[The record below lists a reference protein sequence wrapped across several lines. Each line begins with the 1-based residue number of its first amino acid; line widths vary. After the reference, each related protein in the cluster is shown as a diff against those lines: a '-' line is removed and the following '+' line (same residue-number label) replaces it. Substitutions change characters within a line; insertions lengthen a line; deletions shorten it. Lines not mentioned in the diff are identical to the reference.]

1 MLNFYSNTIWRI
13 LKPFERPMNKLSD
26 KAKDIGFILGVLF
39 IIFAYFLNGAELIES
54 RYLYR
59 FAICCVLLGVVILC
73 SIRGE
78 LRPVKFKKSL
88 MSVWLIFGLLQLISG
103 IINDENYLPEAVLFL
118 IAFPVGFFAFG
129 NMGFEKVSRLLID
142 ACIISFYVF
151 ATLSVLFVPITPGH
165 YTGIFAN
172 PNVLG
177 EFASLVFCCILIK
190 AFNAEKS
197 GWCVWY
203 ILLLYFTSALLF
215 MSNSRTGMLAAI
227 LAFVFFLIFSAARGC
242 FKEKKFK
249 KTLIQIIAL
258 FIILTLIALAVF
270 LVAVKMGLVDD
281 DILVKIKEIFLV
293 FKSKLKIRDRNL
305 DRFSSG
311 RIGIW
316 QEYAK
321 KINLTGH
328 PDMET
333 VFVKLPHDSKTVA
346 YRTCHNYFLQ
356 MTINYGLIAGLLSV
370 FGVLIAAVMAVKYSF
385 KNRDK
390 KYSMFPV
397 VITVAFILTSL
408 VASPCISFNYMLLLY
423 YYFTQAP
430 LLTDGFLIDE
440 KQKMN
445 A

>member
-1 MLNFYSNTIWRI
+1 MLDFYSNTIWRI

-177 EFASLVFCCILIK
+177 EFASLAFCCIIIK
-190 AFNAEKS
+190 IFSTESKR
-197 GWCVWY
+197 WRIWY
-203 ILLLYFTSALLF
+203 IVMLYITAALIF
-215 MSNSRTGMLAAI
+215 ASSSRTGL
-227 LAFVFFLIFSAARGC
+227 LSVVLS
-242 FKEKKFK
+242 
-249 KTLIQIIAL
+249 
-258 FIILTLIALAVF
+258 
-270 LVAVKMGLVDD
+270 
-281 DILVKIKEIFLV
+281 FLV
-293 FKSKLKIRDRNL
+293 FLIISAVRGSFKETEFKKILIQMLIIFLIITAVVFIVLTVIIKSGVMRDFSIKIEYVFSVLKSKFSISDRSLNSI
-305 DRFSSG
+305 SSG
-311 RIGIW
+311 RIEIW
-316 QEYAK
+316 QKYFN
-321 KINLTGH
+321 KINFLGH
-328 PDMET
+328 PDMEAVDIIRDEVT
-333 VFVKLPHDSKTVA
+333 ANYK
-346 YRTCHNYFLQ
+346 TCHNYLLQ
-356 MTINYGLIAGLLSV
+356 MTINHGIIAGIVAAIGMLLSA
-370 FGVLIAAVMAVKYSF
+370 VLAVKYAL
-385 KNRDK
+385 KNKDIQ
-390 KYSMFPV
+390 YTMLPI
-397 VITVAFILTSL
+397 VITTAFGFTSL
-408 VASPCISFNYMLLLY
+408 MASTCITFNYMILMY
-423 YYFTQAP
+423 YYFIQAP
-430 LLTDGFLIDE
+430 LITDGFIIDE
-440 KQKMN
+440 QVPEIKKSL
-445 A
+445 